1 MYASP
6 GATSAYR
13 SRATEANP
21 TEVAREDVEV
31 VERRA
36 RRRRTLMPTCWRM
49 AEQRSST
56 ALGRRGDVRREAV
69 DGRRAARR
77 GTRDRAFVEVVERRP
92 ESRPRRAMRS

>member
-36 RRRRTLMPTCWRM
+36 GRRRTLMEEGRAT
-49 AEQRSST
+49 EQH

-77 GTRDRAFVEVVERRP
+77 GTRDRAIVEAVERRP
-92 ESRPRRAMRS
+92 EPRPRRAMKN

>member
-36 RRRRTLMPTCWRM
+36 GRRRTLMEEGRAT
-49 AEQRSST
+49 EQH